1 MADSTA
7 AAAASPPV
15 PLSQRV
21 AIVTGGSGGMGPA
34 IGAALARRG
43 VGTIVFA
50 QRGDASA
57 AVAAVQSAG
66 ARALSLPLDVSS
78 RAGVAAFFASFVA
91 SVGGRLDFLV
101 NVAGAAP
108 RTAVEDVDEA
118 EMAATLAV
126 NVTGPFWMCQAAR
139 PLMFASGGGAVV
151 SVGSLA
157 GEDGAFAASPAYSI
171 AKAGLRGMMMH
182 LAKNGFPGAPGADRA
197 TQPLIRVNNVS
208 PGPVATAMLASM
220 APADLAKIT
229 AATLTGKVTTVE
241 EVASAVVY
249 LLLDAHNSTGQ
260 TLQLNGGVVRT

>member
-1 MADSTA
+1 MSSA
-7 AAAASPPV
+7 AAAAP

-21 AIVTGGSGGMGPA
+21 AIVTGGSGGMGPV
-34 IGAALARRG
+34 IGVALARRG
-43 VGTIVFA
+43 VGTVVFA

-57 AVAAVQSAG
+57 AVSAVVAAGG
-66 ARALSLPLDVSS
+66 AALSLPLDISS
-78 RAGVAAFFASFVA
+78 RAGVAAFFASFAA
-91 SVGGRLDFLV
+91 SPAGGRLDYLV

-108 RTAVEDVDEA
+108 RTAVEDVGEE

-126 NVTGPFWMCQAAR
+126 NVVGPFWMCQAAR

-182 LAKNGFPGAPGADRA
+182 LAKAGFPPHAAGADRSA
-197 TQPLIRVNNVS
+197 LPLIRVNNVS

-229 AATLTGKVTTVE
+229 AATLTHRVTAVD
-241 EVASAVVY
+241 EVAAAVVFF
-249 LLLDAHNSTGQ
+249 LLDAHNCTGQ
-260 TLQLNGGVVRT
+260 TMQINGGVVRT